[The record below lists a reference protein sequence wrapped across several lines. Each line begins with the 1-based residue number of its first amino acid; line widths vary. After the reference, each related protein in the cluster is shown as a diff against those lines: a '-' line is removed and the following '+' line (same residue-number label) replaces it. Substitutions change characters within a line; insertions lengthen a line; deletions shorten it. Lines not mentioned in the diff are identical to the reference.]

1 LGYALSGFP
10 SFLLFLSLSR
20 CASRP
25 VGLSPLRFALVEF
38 CVQKKNR
45 NYFLL
50 SDIDTRSLPMSA
62 PASSTSAPASSASS
76 ASGGSAAVLPSPTIL
91 LQATKLAMEQ
101 DRAIL
106 LDYYEQTA
114 NGTAFLGEDPETK
127 ERILVKSKEEFTSL
141 IKKLYKVG
149 DDFIILTE
157 NSIYIVSGKIQ
168 KRKVNLAALQEAY
181 DAL

>member
-1 LGYALSGFP
+1 
-10 SFLLFLSLSR
+10 
-20 CASRP
+20 
-25 VGLSPLRFALVEF
+25 
-38 CVQKKNR
+38 
-45 NYFLL
+45 
-50 SDIDTRSLPMSA
+50 MSA
-62 PASSTSAPASSASS
+62 PASQSSSASS
-76 ASGGSAAVLPSPTIL
+76 ASASAVAPATLIPSAAIL
-91 LQATKLAMEQ
+91 QQAAKLAIEQ

-157 NSIYIVSGKIQ
+157 NSIYLVSGKIQ
-168 KRKVNLAALQEAY
+168 KRKVNLASLQEAY